1 MHSKRTQKRLQQLA
15 SLLSPLAKLL
25 SLAVRKTN
33 GEQQLWGF
41 LLSEHQGLDGNLR
54 AMLDYAYQQADITP
68 YLINARDDE
77 IAQYQR
83 LYPGITVVFPHSW
96 RHGHFRL
103 RSNTHAYFVTHGSQE
118 LRGLYS
124 MFKPSVI
131 NLWHGIPL
139 KGMCNLDY
147 KFKRGSLSKLFK
159 RGLGI
164 DAFCVS
170 SITERALIAGCFLMD
185 AQRIKVTGI
194 PRNDWLTCPAEQLP
208 QDLAADQSKLK
219 ALLNGKKL
227 VLYAPTFRDYDRKAC
242 GFNSES
248 MAQLTTT
255 LSQHNAVLGIRAH
268 PRDQGLFSPFIDN
281 ANVLDL
287 DYRHYPELNTVMR
300 NTDILITDYSSLWV
314 DFLLL
319 DKPIVGYAFDIEQ
332 YQGSRGLLYDYDNQ
346 FPGPLTQTWQQ
357 LASTLAALLAQ
368 PSISVAEKQLW
379 LKRFFH
385 QPLDGSRCQAIH
397 QLLVNSAKQ

>member
-1 MHSKRTQKRLQQLA
+1 MYSKRTQKRIQQIT

-25 SLAVRKTN
+25 SLTVIKTN
-33 GEQQLWGF
+33 SKQQIWGF
-41 LLSEHQGLDGNLR
+41 LLSEHQGLDGNVR
-54 AMLDYAYQQADITP
+54 AMLDYAYQQANVTP
-68 YLINARDDE
+68 YIINARDDE
-77 IAQYQR
+77 IAKYQQ

-96 RHGHFRL
+96 RQGHFRL
-103 RSNTHAYFVTHGSQE
+103 RCNTHAYFVTHGTQE
-118 LRGLYS
+118 LRGLYG
-124 MFKPSVI
+124 MLKPKVI

-147 KFKRGSLSKLFK
+147 KFKRSSLAKLFK

-170 SITERALIAGCFLMD
+170 SMTERALIAGCFLMD

-194 PRNDWLTCPAEQLP
+194 PRNDWLTSPAEQLP

-227 VLYAPTFRDYDRKAC
+227 ILYAPTFRDYDRKAC
-242 GFNSES
+242 GFTTETIT
-248 MAQLTTT
+248 QLKAI
-255 LSQHNAVLGIRAH
+255 LAQHNAVLGIRAH

-281 ANVLDL
+281 TNVLDL

-319 DKPIVGYAFDIEQ
+319 DKPIVGYAFDMEQ
-332 YQGSRGLLYDYDNQ
+332 YQGARGLLYDYENQ
-346 FPGPLTQTWQQ
+346 FPGPLTQTWPQ
-357 LASTLAALLAQ
+357 LASTLEALLAQ
-368 PSISVAEKQLW
+368 SSLNVSEKQQW

-385 QPLDGSRCQAIH
+385 QPLEGSRCQAIE
-397 QLLVNSAKQ
+397 QLVAELS